1 MPVEMAVPN
10 VNNKMLEELEDMGF
24 PKARAIRALHY
35 SGEQFMGD
43 TMCVSDVDVWFPNLA

>member
-1 MPVEMAVPN
+1 MPVEMAVPK

-35 SGEQFMGD
+35 SGELIYGRYHV
-43 TMCVSDVDVWFPNLA
+43 CV